1 VKIRRIFIPLILFI
15 LFPLLG
21 LANENDL
28 KKLLPGDEIAPGFKA
43 TAEPRLYTTSNL
55 HEYMDG
61 EAEIYREYGV
71 MKFAAQVCSKDKE
84 EIKVEVA
91 EMVDSISTYGIYS
104 FYRSPDLTPIEI
116 GDEGVIAQNQ
126 ICFWQDRYYFRITA
140 FGTGTEV
147 VTTATNLA
155 KETSSRIAGHAKV
168 PEIIGLLPEKNR
180 IKGSEKLIKGML
192 ALNNQYYLFQE
203 DLFNFRAKAVAA
215 FAEYP
220 GSQGK
225 EKLFIVKYQ
234 STRDALDAFTRA
246 GKEMKKRYAD
256 FTEYRDDRRGLN
268 FLSGKTADTGVVFKR
283 KGNLLA
289 LVVGADEVSALT
301 LLYEL
306 RW

>member
-1 VKIRRIFIPLILFI
+1 MHIKRLFLLSISLIL
-15 LFPLLG
+15 LPLLTF
-21 LANENDL
+21 ANENDL
-28 KKLLPGDEIAPGFKA
+28 KKLLPWEEIAPGFKA
-43 TAEPRLYTTSNL
+43 TAEPRLYTASNL

-61 EAEIYREYGV
+61 EAEMYREYGV

-84 EIKVEVA
+84 EIKVEIA
-91 EMVDSISTYGIYS
+91 EMVDSISAYGIYS
-104 FYRSPDLTPIEI
+104 FYRSPDLNRIEI
-116 GDEGVIAQNQ
+116 GDEGVISGNQ
-126 ICFWQDRYYFRITA
+126 ISFWQDRYYLKITA
-140 FGTGTEV
+140 FGTGAEV
-147 VTTATNLA
+147 FTTATNLA

-168 PEIIGLLPEKNR
+168 PEIMGLLPAKDR

-203 DLFNFRAKAVAA
+203 DLFNFRAKAVGA

-225 EKLFIVKYQ
+225 EKLLIVKYQ
-234 STRDALDAFTRA
+234 STREALDAFTRA

-289 LVVGADEVSALT
+289 LVIGADEVSALT

>member
-1 VKIRRIFIPLILFI
+1 MKIRRIFIPLILFI
-15 LFPLLG
+15 LLPLLA

-28 KKLLPGDEIAPGFKA
+28 KKLLPWDEIAPGFKA
-43 TAEPRLYTTSNL
+43 KAEPRLYNASNL

-61 EAEIYREYGV
+61 EAEMYREYGV

-84 EIKVEVA
+84 EIKVEIA
-91 EMVDSISTYGIYS
+91 EMVDSISAYGICS

-155 KETSSRIAGHAKV
+155 KETSSRIAGHAKI
-168 PEIIGLLPEKNR
+168 PEIMGLLPAKDR

-203 DLFNFRAKAVAA
+203 DLFNFRAKAVGA
-215 FAEYP
+215 FAEYGIP
-220 GSQGK
+220 
-225 EKLFIVKYQ
+225 EKKIRLFIVEYP
-234 STRDALDAFTRA
+234 SADEARNALIRISEEKKKNARLKHWHRND
-246 GKEMKKRYAD
+246 KKRI
-256 FTEYRDDRRGLN
+256 
-268 FLSGKTADTGVVFKR
+268 DTLLFQATDKSMALHR

-289 LVVGADEVSALT
+289 LVIGTDEVGVLS